1 MGRQYSAKTFL
12 RNTPNALLKQY
23 FDRRGIDLGLDWS
36 YLSET
41 EVEPLFVA
49 FEKLDDGT
57 HSEIDADFRMVYDL
71 ACEDG
76 VLQIVEQATLW
87 DADVSGEFH
96 DMRNAYERAFWTF
109 LNQPMLFRT
118 AGRFHEMD
126 RYGGWHRRF
135 VGYRLE
141 ARTDEDALR
150 AFTSK
155 LRLFYRKQGRGKHC
169 HIDYYLR
176 SHPQRHCFFAFPEDY
191 ANAEL
196 GYDSAGRFQQRAR
209 RSAFEIIFV
218 YRPEEGMIE
227 VHARGGN
234 RDLIQLE
241 TIFCTNILGLIELPD
256 DTGKVPYDLG
266 VLNQPEFGF
275 PLDPALGVE
284 SVELRAL
291 RYDLPQDSKTGAG
304 RRLMLTVA
312 SRRNAGDA
320 LQRMRSDALSAN
332 LRPGDLFPSQAR
344 LRMTFRPQNGHRPKA
359 MTFEVTYPD
368 RCTLKDDPH
377 DQIARKCLR
386 AWGIARD

>member
-12 RNTPNALLKQY
+12 RNTPNELLKQY
-23 FDRRGIDLGLDWS
+23 FERRKIDLGFDWS
-36 YLSET
+36 NAHET
-41 EVEPLFVA
+41 DVEPLFVA

-57 HSEIDADFRMVYDL
+57 HSEIDADFRMVYEL

-87 DADVSGEFH
+87 DHDFSAGFH

-109 LNQPMLFRT
+109 LHEPMVFRT

-135 VGYRLE
+135 VGHRLE
-141 ARTDEDALR
+141 ARTDEAAVR
-150 AFTSK
+150 AFASK

-169 HIDYYLR
+169 HVDYYLR
-176 SHPQRHCFFAFPEDY
+176 QDPQRHCYFAYPEDY
-191 ANAEL
+191 ANAEI
-196 GYDSAGRFQQRAR
+196 GYDAAGRFQQRAR

-218 YRPEEGMIE
+218 YRPEEGTIE

-241 TIFCTNILGLIELPD
+241 TIFCTNILGLVELPD
-256 DTGKVPYDLG
+256 DSGRVPYDLS
-266 VLNQPEFGF
+266 VLNELDFAF
-275 PLDPALGVE
+275 PVDPALGVNG
-284 SVELRAL
+284 VELRAL

-304 RRLMLTVA
+304 RRLLLSVS
-312 SRRNAGDA
+312 SRRSAGDA
-320 LQRMRSDALSAN
+320 LQRMRADALSAT
-332 LRPGDLFPSQAR
+332 LRPGDLFPSLAR
-344 LRMTFRPQNGHRPKA
+344 MRMTFRPQNGHRTKA
-359 MTFEVTYPD
+359 LTFEVTYPD

-377 DQIARKCLR
+377 DQIARKCLQ